1 MLTRWLIHIGLC
13 LIGWHV
19 ALPIVL
25 AQPNMSLQLLETV
38 FEVRQ
43 LSPDQ
48 AQKHYPIK
56 LKGVITY
63 CGSVDIDFCF
73 LQDETG
79 GIFIASPEEMV
90 PAGSYAEVSG
100 FSTAGWFA
108 PDVGAGSKITVLGEG
123 TFPTPSKRS
132 MLYFLAGKEDARWV
146 SLEGVVLDVIDD
158 EEDFKETQ
166 KYQGVQLKLDIGAQS
181 INVIINSEDLP
192 ENIVGSVI
200 RINGV
205 AGGRFN
211 SLRQLIG
218 FNLFVPDIGMKEV
231 VEEGIFTANDLPL
244 SRMDQML
251 QFSLIDNIGQMV
263 RTRGVITYIDPAG
276 SFIMQ
281 GQYGSA
287 KVEPTVDD
295 KPRVQ
300 DSVEVVGFVRRGKY
314 APYLSEAGV
323 AHLGIASRM
332 PEHVVIQADSL
343 LDVHIDSRRVEIEA
357 TLEKKM
363 VEQNHSIFF
372 LKTKDYRFEAHIGGD
387 VDLQRLE
394 SIRIGAQLKM
404 TGVAMLNYFVQY
416 EDAPEN
422 RPFTLFVG
430 TESDIKVIKNGSWW
444 TPARVLWAALGLLGS
459 LMIMLTWS
467 GIMRN
472 RIRAQTRTIQD
483 QLTHMATLKEQAEA
497 ASEAKSA
504 FLATMSH
511 ELRTPMNGII
521 GMASLLQATSL
532 NEEQEDYVD
541 TITVSGEILL
551 TVISDILDFSKIEAD
566 KVDLEIREFG
576 LRECIDQIITVTT
589 IQALQKGLQLDFY
602 IEDNIPNVIKTDSVR
617 LQQILLNLLSNAI
630 KFSQYGQIKLQVS
643 LLSRR
648 PNGDMV
654 LQFSVTDEG
663 IGMTRQQ
670 VERLF
675 IPFMQADNS
684 TTRKFG
690 GTGLGLAI
698 SKRLVE
704 LLEGDISVEST
715 LGKGSTFTFTITTAA
730 PDNKPNRQGEAAL
743 SNIVSSV

>member
-90 PAGSYAEVSG
+90 PAGSYVEVSG
-100 FSTAGWFA
+100 FSTEGWFA
-108 PDVGAGSKITVLGEG
+108 PDVGAGSSITVLREG
-123 TFPTPSKRS
+123 TFPAPSKRS

-146 SLEGVVLDVIDD
+146 SVEGVVLDVLEE

-181 INVIINSEDLP
+181 INVIINSEGLP
-192 ENIVGSVI
+192 ENIVGSVV
-200 RINGV
+200 RIDGV

-211 SLRQLIG
+211 SSRQLIG
-218 FNLFVPDIGMKEV
+218 FNLFVPDINLMEL
-231 VEEGIFTANDLPL
+231 VEEGIYTADDLPL

-251 QFSLIDNIGQMV
+251 QFSLTDKIGYMV
-263 RTRGVITYIDPAG
+263 RTRGIVTHTESGG
-276 SFIMQ
+276 SFIVQ
-281 GQYGSA
+281 GQHGSA
-287 KVEPTVDD
+287 KVEPAGHI

-314 APYLSEAGV
+314 APYLSEASV

-332 PEHVVIQADSL
+332 PAQIVIQSDSL

-363 VEQNHSIFF
+363 VESDHSIFF
-372 LKTKDYRFEAHIGGD
+372 LKTEHFRFEAHIGGD
-387 VDLQRLE
+387 VDRQRLE
-394 SIRIGAQLKM
+394 AIRLGAQLKM

-416 EDAPEN
+416 EEAPEN

-430 TESDIKVIKNGSWW
+430 TESDIEIIKNGSWW
-444 TPARVLWAALGLLGS
+444 TPARVLWGALGLLGG

-483 QLTHMATLKEQAEA
+483 QLTNMASLKEQAEA

-521 GMASLLQATSL
+521 GMASLLHATPL

-541 TITVSGEILL
+541 TITASGEILL

-576 LRECIDQIITVTT
+576 LRECLDQIITVTS
-589 IQALQKGLQLDFY
+589 IQALQKGLRLDFH
-602 IEDNIPNVIKTDSVR
+602 IEDNIPNAIKTDSVR

-630 KFSQYGQIKLQVS
+630 KFSQYGQVKLHVS
-643 LLSRR
+643 LLSRQ

-654 LQFSVTDEG
+654 LQFRVTDEG
-663 IGMTRQQ
+663 IGMTKQQ

-698 SKRLVE
+698 CKRLVE
-704 LLEGDISVEST
+704 LLEGDIFVESA

-730 PDNKPNRQGEAAL
+730 LDHDPNRWGTAAN